1 MLYFIVR
8 RGIIARYRCKN
19 TSSQSAAIF
28 GKGWREKRRTE
39 VGGGGKKKECNK
51 RLIKGDMQKRGMCAS
66 WSVRSD
72 ALCWYT
78 RELFFRRMIF
88 TEEKATSLSSLLFFF
103 FFLYIPLFRCY
114 FICSLWKKEEILVS
128 IGGQRNMYHLSSN
141 SCFSRVFVFS
151 VSINLLLSCS
161 LHVHLSLSLSLSLFL
176 SYCLPLVWEH
186 DLLYIMP
193 LLFSRERI
201 TRNVTV

>member
-1 MLYFIVR
+1 MCFVVGALRRAMLIH
-8 RGIIARYRCKN
+8 ARVVLSADDFYGRK
-19 TSSQSAAIF
+19 SDQS
-28 GKGWREKRRTE
+28 
-39 VGGGGKKKECNK
+39 
-51 RLIKGDMQKRGMCAS
+51 
-66 WSVRSD
+66 
-72 ALCWYT
+72 
-78 RELFFRRMIF
+78 LFPSI
-88 TEEKATSLSSLLFFF
+88 FF

-161 LHVHLSLSLSLSLFL
+161 LHVHLSLSLSLSLSLFL

>member
-103 FFLYIPLFRCY
+103 FFYIYLFFVVILFVLFGKKRR
-114 FICSLWKKEEILVS
+114 FSFRSEDRGICIISPRTAASL
-128 IGGQRNMYHLSSN
+128 
-141 SCFSRVFVFS
+141 VFS
-151 VSINLLLSCS
+151 FFQCLLISFYLA
-161 LHVHLSLSLSLSLFL
+161 HYTYISLSLSLFFSL
-176 SYCLPLVWEH
+176 TVY
-186 DLLYIMP
+186 
-193 LLFSRERI
+193 LLFGNTICCTSCLCCSAERGSHAM
-201 TRNVTV
+201 